1 MWNLSSALLGE
12 GKPLWGDDLEL
23 PNPHTPLITASQ
35 KPLRGDTKPSIKSAP
50 PGMLEEFSGFETFP
64 VCQRLLEGAGI
75 QQGEGAV
82 PTH

>member
-35 KPLRGDTKPSIKSAP
+35 KPPQRGHKTLDQISTPRNA
-50 PGMLEEFSGFETFP
+50 G
-64 VCQRLLEGAGI
+64 GI
-75 QQGEGAV
+75 QWL
-82 PTH
+82 